1 MSSNISSSGFVR
13 GDQMRKWIPLLIIA
27 AAVIASAAVYP
38 KLPLSVPTH
47 WDMAGRP
54 NGWSSR
60 LWGAWV
66 MPILLVVIWLSLR
79 FLPAIDPRGSN
90 YAKFGD
96 AFNAIVLSIMLFML
110 GLHFLILRAA
120 LGHPVAMERVVPIG
134 VGALFVV
141 IGNLLPR
148 ARPNWFVGIRTP
160 WTLSSD
166 RVWEKTH
173 RFGGRLFVVAGFL
186 IAIAALFWVQW
197 VHVVLI
203 TSILLATA
211 AVLIYSYLEWR
222 REQMPA
228 SAAG

>member
-1 MSSNISSSGFVR
+1 
-13 GDQMRKWIPLLIIA
+13 MRKWIPLLIIA

-47 WDMAGRP
+47 WDMVGRP

-90 YAKFGD
+90 YSKFGD
-96 AFNAIVLSIMLFML
+96 AFNAIVSSIMLFML
-110 GLHFLILRAA
+110 GMHFLILRAA

-141 IGNLLPR
+141 IGNFLPQ

-173 RFGGRLFVVAGFL
+173 RFGGRVFVASGIVVIFTGLITGLWANIVMAIVVAL
-186 IAIAALFWVQW
+186 CTIS
-197 VHVVLI
+197 VL
-203 TSILLATA
+203 A
-211 AVLIYSYLEWR
+211 YSYIEWK
-222 REQMPA
+222 RELPRQAPA
-228 SAAG
+228 TRIPS